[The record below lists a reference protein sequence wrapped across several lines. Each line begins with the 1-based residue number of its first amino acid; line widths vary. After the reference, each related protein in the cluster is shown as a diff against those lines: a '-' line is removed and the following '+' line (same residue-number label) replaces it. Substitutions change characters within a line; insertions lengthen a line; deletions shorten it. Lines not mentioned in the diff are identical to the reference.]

1 MSDHPVTPAR
11 QLLLQTRWFL
21 RHGWSKQ
28 QAIELVSRHN
38 AAILGMED
46 SLGSLESGK
55 WASMVGWNGDPF
67 DLASYPTAVYG
78 EGRLLIP
85 GEA

>member
-1 MSDHPVTPAR
+1 
-11 QLLLQTRWFL
+11 
-21 RHGWSKQ
+21 
-28 QAIELVSRHN
+28 
-38 AAILGMED
+38 MED